1 MFLGEKMLSI
11 EEFLPIY
18 ADAKKDKDVG
28 QLDDFV
34 EVLRLY
40 DKDGNGL
47 IPSNQLTHLLMGYGN
62 LITRTK
68 SISNFIVERMHSLIL
83 N

>member
-1 MFLGEKMLSI
+1 MLSI

-62 LITRTK
+62 SITLTIFPVQNQFQ
-68 SISNFIVERMHSLIL
+68 ISLSKECIL
-83 N
+83 

>member
-1 MFLGEKMLSI
+1 MLTI

-28 QLDDFV
+28 QIDDFV

-40 DKDGNGL
+40 DKDGNGT

-62 LITRTK
+62 LIILSAVYRTK
-68 SISNFIVERMHSLIL
+68 PISNFIVDTISNYINR
-83 N
+83 